1 MNGYGWRSFCRRQGT
16 ACHALRLRQQFL
28 ALEKQNQPL
37 EVQPTLQLAPPLEL
51 APPLDLSPRL
61 VQGAPAADRPR
72 MVGPATL
79 ALAAAESATPIA
91 HAWRSTSGTRR
102 APHGRLA
109 ARGSAPRGKVAS
121 VISPGITRKL
131 AAAVARF
138 QMTPR
143 SAPFGI
149 SVQKSGQARTPARQ
163 APTLEEREA
172 TYKAPWPSKAGL
184 AAECVWGTETT
195 PAQETGMTVQDG
207 ERLRLHPYSPSGRN
221 GYKKRKGSINRTKSG
236 KGTSGIGK

>member
-1 MNGYGWRSFCRRQGT
+1 MNGYGWRSFCRRQGP
-16 ACHALRLRQQFL
+16 ACHAPRLRQQFL

-37 EVQPTLQLAPPLEL
+37 EVQPTLQLAHPLEL

-79 ALAAAESATPIA
+79 ALAAAESARDIVFSLGTPIIA
-91 HAWRSTSGTRR
+91 HAWRITSGTRR

-109 ARGSAPRGKVAS
+109 ARGSAPCARVAS
-121 VISPGITRKL
+121 VISPGSTRKP

-149 SVQKSGQARTPARQ
+149 SVQNSGEARAPARQ
-163 APTLEEREA
+163 APTLEERDA
-172 TYKAPWPSKAGL
+172 AYKASWPSKAGL
-184 AAECVWGTETT
+184 TAECFPGRETT
-195 PAQETGMTVQDG
+195 PAQEAGLTA
-207 ERLRLHPYSPSGRN
+207 E
-221 GYKKRKGSINRTKSG
+221 
-236 KGTSGIGK
+236 

>member
-1 MNGYGWRSFCRRQGT
+1 MNGYGWGSFCRRQGP
-16 ACHALRLRQQFL
+16 ACHAPRLRQQFL

-37 EVQPTLQLAPPLEL
+37 EVQPTLQLAHPLEL

-79 ALAAAESATPIA
+79 ALATAESARDIVFSLGTPIA
-91 HAWRSTSGTRR
+91 HAWRITSGTRR

-109 ARGSAPRGKVAS
+109 ARGSAPCAKVAS
-121 VISPGITRKL
+121 VISPGITRKP
-131 AAAVARF
+131 AVAVARF

-149 SVQKSGQARTPARQ
+149 SVQNSGEARAPARQ
-163 APTLEEREA
+163 APTLEERDA
-172 TYKAPWPSKAGL
+172 AYKASWPSKAGL
-184 AAECVWGTETT
+184 TAECFPGTETT
-195 PAQETGMTVQDG
+195 PAQEAGLTA
-207 ERLRLHPYSPSGRN
+207 E
-221 GYKKRKGSINRTKSG
+221 
-236 KGTSGIGK
+236 